1 MTSSIIDNPGNTIP
15 EKTLDLGA
23 ICQVGEDIILKRP
36 PLALMPDAFGTKV
49 ITADGYPINLDKAL
63 GNARAL
69 GVNLDGYLTAQVAY
83 YMSTLDGRKAP
94 ILVWYVLRNNM
105 AFLFFSSRKS
115 MAGYNFEGMA
125 EPRTEDALFSDAEP
139 FMYYAGQA
147 GNGDIFRVY
156 YRCSAEEGDYL
167 LYDMGAYGAY
177 RLSGSPESEGYD
189 RVVQNP
195 LGEDDIFYTPVP
207 WESSFVV
214 KWKGRPI
221 TVKRALCRLKFGDVV
236 LP

>member
-1 MTSSIIDNPGNTIP
+1 MTFVGTSDLEKTIP
-15 EKTLDLGA
+15 EKTLDLGG
-23 ICQVGEDIILKRP
+23 ICNIVEPLVHDYPSLVLMQGALGAKCIVG
-36 PLALMPDAFGTKV
+36 A
-49 ITADGYPINLDKAL
+49 GYPIDGNEAIQRACALGMNLDS
-63 GNARAL
+63 
-69 GVNLDGYLTAQVAY
+69 YLTAQVAN
-83 YMSTLDGRKAP
+83 YMRNLGNRKSP
-94 ILVWYVLRNNM
+94 VLVWYAHRQGM
-105 AFLFFSSRKS
+105 FFLFFSSKKDVV
-115 MAGYNFEGMA
+115 AGEFEA
-125 EPRTEDALFSDAEP
+125 TTESSSRSYVFSDAEP
-139 FMYYAGQA
+139 FMYYAGEA

-156 YRCSAEEGDYL
+156 YRCEVKEGDYL

-177 RLSGSPESEGYD
+177 RLLSSPERGGYD
-189 RVVQNP
+189 RVTRNP